1 MSTKLILAIIT
12 ISLALVFYTVGVW
25 TEHKQ
30 KSLKWQN
37 LVFFWLGLVFD
48 TTGTTI
54 MTFISE
60 SNGTNGFLSVHGITG
75 TLAIV
80 LMIIHA
86 VWATVVLARKNEK
99 AQHTFHR
106 FSIVVWCIWLI
117 PYLLGVFMGMN
128 H

>member
-75 TLAIV
+75 ALAIV

-117 PYLLGVFMGMN
+117 PYLMGVFMGMN

>member
-75 TLAIV
+75 ALAIV
-80 LMIIHA
+80 LMIVHA

>member
-75 TLAIV
+75 ALAIV

-117 PYLLGVFMGMN
+117 PYLLGVFIGMN

>member
-75 TLAIV
+75 VLAIV

>member
-48 TTGTTI
+48 TMGTTI

-75 TLAIV
+75 ALAIV

>member
-75 TLAIV
+75 ALAIV

-117 PYLLGVFMGMN
+117 PYLMGVFMGMN
-128 H
+128 N

>member
-80 LMIIHA
+80 LMIVHA

>member
-75 TLAIV
+75 ALAIV

>member
-75 TLAIV
+75 ALAIV

-128 H
+128 N

>member
-60 SNGTNGFLSVHGITG
+60 SNGTNGFLSAHGITG
-75 TLAIV
+75 ALAIV

>member
-30 KSLKWQN
+30 KSLKWPN

-75 TLAIV
+75 ALAIV
-80 LMIIHA
+80 LMIVHA

-128 H
+128 N